1 MPGVFDMTHIKI
13 EREALQTVLEAH
25 QAMREW
31 IDAVP
36 DDTVLPA
43 MPGCDRDWLDTVEAN
58 LQQSPASRPVQEPTD
73 VWFDK
78 CFRSD
83 PPAAP
88 VQEPLGYWNAVEGW
102 VELPDEAHKPAEAKT
117 IPKWPLKYQW
127 VNGRGYV
134 VWRDVFEGNMKC
146 PLDEAIAAHA
156 QAVFVDEGDAKEYCI
171 FKNTTPPAHPAPV
184 QEAVAW
190 PVGSAEYHRSLLAM
204 GKAMAKERARE
215 IGDAWNQ
222 LANLLTVLEKA
233 RSATPPVQI
242 ASDDLD
248 RNVCEELNCAE
259 EVLDGLS
266 VDLGM
271 EKTDFDC
278 IGDYIKAVFAAQAKC
293 LTPPAPPS
301 PEGMVLLPKRMTQAM
316 RDVTDTEDWR
326 WEDLLAA
333 AEAITEGEYNELAAA
348 QPAHLAQVVRAHIQ
362 DLRACLPT
370 LREHKLSDTAAEVEK
385 AANELEAAAAQP
397 APVPSTLPDF
407 SPIFDGITKG
417 GAA

>member
-1 MPGVFDMTHIKI
+1 
-13 EREALQTVLEAH
+13 
-25 QAMREW
+25 
-31 IDAVP
+31 
-36 DDTVLPA
+36 
-43 MPGCDRDWLDTVEAN
+43 
-58 LQQSPASRPVQEPTD
+58 
-73 VWFDK
+73 
-78 CFRSD
+78 
-83 PPAAP
+83 
-88 VQEPLGYWNAVEGW
+88 
-102 VELPDEAHKPAEAKT
+102 
-117 IPKWPLKYQW
+117 
-127 VNGRGYV
+127 
-134 VWRDVFEGNMKC
+134 
-146 PLDEAIAAHA
+146 
-156 QAVFVDEGDAKEYCI
+156 
-171 FKNTTPPAHPAPV
+171 
-184 QEAVAW
+184 
-190 PVGSAEYHRSLLAM
+190 M

-397 APVPSTLPDF
+397 APVQEPVAQSLIKALTHAVEIAEAKRPGTWDDLLQYRVLLNTPPAQRQWVGLTDAEL
-407 SPIFDGITKG
+407 SDAYVLG
-417 GAA
+417 GLRLVQEKIKVKNNE